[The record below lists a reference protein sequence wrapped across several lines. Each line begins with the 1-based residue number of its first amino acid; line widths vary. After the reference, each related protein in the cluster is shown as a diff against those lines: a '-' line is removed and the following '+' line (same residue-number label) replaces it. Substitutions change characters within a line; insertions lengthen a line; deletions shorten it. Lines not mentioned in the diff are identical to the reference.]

1 MGRMSET
8 KPFET
13 NCPKCGATKVEGER
27 FCLNCGKD
35 LYALESDQ
43 IGTQGTGGAAP
54 SGRHKSIGLTMVLA
68 IIFPGLGHLYAG
80 RWGRGLTIM
89 VGFILVLLAII
100 ALIALLGASVVGLL
114 CVPLV
119 FIGGV
124 LLFLPFELWQ
134 IFDAVASSAAV
145 NSGRA

>member
-1 MGRMSET
+1 MNEA

-27 FCLNCGKD
+27 FCLSCGQD
-35 LYALESDQ
+35 LYALGPEPK
-43 IGTQGTGGAAP
+43 GAQGTRDAVP
-54 SGRHKSIGLTMVLA
+54 SGRHRSIGLTMVLA

-89 VGFILVLLAII
+89 VGFILVVLAIV
-100 ALIALLGASVVGLL
+100 ALITLLGASVVGLL
-114 CVPLV
+114 CVPLIIIV
-119 FIGGV
+119 GV